1 MNLGTAEGVD
11 AEAGDGRRSGIKA
24 EGEVAVVGAADGI
37 TTDELSDEETTP
49 SGGQRTKTTTQ
60 AIQTFEGTS
69 VDPMSA
75 FIYV

>member
-11 AEAGDGRRSGIKA
+11 AEAGDGKRSGIKA
-24 EGEVAVVGAADGI
+24 EGGAAAVGAADGI
-37 TTDELSDEETTP
+37 TTDELSNEETTP
-49 SGGQRTKTTTQ
+49 GGGQRTKTTTQ
-60 AIQTFEGTS
+60 AIQTLERTG

>member
-11 AEAGDGRRSGIKA
+11 AEAGDGKRSGIKA
-24 EGEVAVVGAADGI
+24 EGGAAAVGAADGT

-49 SGGQRTKTTTQ
+49 GGGQRTKTTTQ
-60 AIQTFEGTS
+60 AIQTFERTG
-69 VDPMSA
+69 VDLVSA

>member
-11 AEAGDGRRSGIKA
+11 AEAGDGKRSGIKA
-24 EGEVAVVGAADGI
+24 EDGVAAVEAADGI